1 MNAVRD
7 PGARRPGRVAGL
19 LLVAIAAL
27 ALVLGVITLVIGG
40 GSTQGGGGQSSAPP
54 PPPASTGTRPN
65 PTTAP
70 PPNNTS
76 TSKPAP
82 PTSQP
87 PATST
92 TVAPPP
98 FDPHTVPLRVLNNST
113 INGWAA
119 MAADKFRK
127 AGWNVIEVGNFP
139 EQQGGRIVTT
149 TAYFR
154 PGTDEEPA
162 AKALAAQ
169 FSMRP
174 NERFPGIANE
184 GPGVVVIVTN
194 DFDSK

>member
-40 GSTQGGGGQSSAPP
+40 GSTQGGGRQSSAPP
-54 PPPASTGTRPN
+54 PPPTSTGTRPN
-65 PTTAP
+65 STAP
-70 PPNNTS
+70 PPTS
-76 TSKPAP
+76 TGTSKPAP

-139 EQQGGRIVTT
+139 EQ
-149 TAYFR
+149 
-154 PGTDEEPA
+154 
-162 AKALAAQ
+162 
-169 FSMRP
+169 
-174 NERFPGIANE
+174 
-184 GPGVVVIVTN
+184 
-194 DFDSK
+194 

>member
-7 PGARRPGRVAGL
+7 PGGRRPGRVAGL
-19 LLVAIAAL
+19 ALVAIAAL
-27 ALVLGVITLVIGG
+27 ALILGVITLVIGG
-40 GSTQGGGGQSSAPP
+40 GNTQGGGGQSSAP

-65 PTTAP
+65 PTTARP
-70 PPNNTS
+70 PNTS
-76 TSKPAP
+76 TSQPAP

-87 PATST
+87 PANPT
-92 TVAPPP
+92 TTTTTTPA
-98 FDPHTVPLRVLNNST
+98 FDPHTVPVRVLNNST
-113 INGWAA
+113 INGLAA
-119 MAADKFRK
+119 TAADKFRK

-139 EQQGGRIVTT
+139 EQQGGRIITT

-174 NERFPGIANE
+174 NERSAGIANL
-184 GPGVVVIVTN
+184 GPGVIVIVTN